1 MQFSPHGSLRVAEP
15 GETVKIKRLIE
26 IAFIVVASSVI
37 LAQAARIV
45 LIWREGRLIQNE
57 IRKGAR
63 VAVLK
68 INPRFPPGLLLEYE
82 NSSRHGVRKIS
93 FWIVFESNGLEEA
106 RADRDLGNIQPGEK
120 KIILLESLSVLTSG
134 STPSPKSLVKYRL
147 FVSVNSKKP
156 LPEITGEFEIQ

>member
-1 MQFSPHGSLRVAEP
+1 M
-15 GETVKIKRLIE
+15 KIKRIIE
-26 IAFIVVASSVI
+26 IVFIVIASAVI
-37 LAQAARIV
+37 LAQAARIF

-93 FWIVFESNGLEEA
+93 FWIVFESNGQEVA
-106 RADRDLGNIQPGEK
+106 RGDRDLGEVRPGEK
-120 KIILLESLSVLTSG
+120 KKILLESLSLVPPGRVL
-134 STPSPKSLVKYRL
+134 SPKSRVKYRL
-147 FVSVNSKKP
+147 FVSLNSKKP
-156 LPEITGEFEIQ
+156 LPEIVGEFEIQ